1 MEEKL
6 RNDIGEHADVDV
18 KLPTR
23 RLDMKI
29 LLAKQFPEKIYF

>member
-1 MEEKL
+1 MRKW
-6 RNDIGEHADVDV
+6 RI